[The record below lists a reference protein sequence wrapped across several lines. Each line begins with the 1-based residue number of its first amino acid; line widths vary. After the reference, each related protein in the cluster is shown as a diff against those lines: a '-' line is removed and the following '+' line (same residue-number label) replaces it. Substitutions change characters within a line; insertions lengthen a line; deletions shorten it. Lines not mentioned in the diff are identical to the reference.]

1 MKKSG
6 GTRRTR
12 KGKRLAK
19 SAVRRRGARPAAR
32 PLVGT
37 KVASAGVTA
46 VHGSAA
52 RPNVTRGR
60 HTVRRAHR
68 AHGNPT
74 TVGRASGYRG
84 DGDVRV
90 VFKTPELLEEAER
103 LDFVSSET
111 LAKTVEPG
119 TGFFAAAE
127 SFVKALSKYK
137 SRVNLPERLRPDAL
151 ARLLD
156 RAAML
161 ARLEEEARGLHQ
173 KYFENR
179 RKVSSDAVRAIAD
192 AWGALKFVI
201 ENDAGVRGA
210 FAVFEKWRE
219 TMGTPTKKRVLIVVA
234 QDQFRDE
241 EVFEPK
247 AVLEKRGAEVAIGC
261 GSTRDAMGMMGG
273 RVKPNLALV
282 EARAADYD
290 AVLVAGGMGSPTYLW
305 NEATLLKLL
314 RDAHG
319 AGKVVGG
326 ICLSGALPAQA
337 GLLRGQK
344 GTVWASP
351 ESLAELK
358 KGGVEYTK
366 DPVVVSGRVVT
377 AEGPEAATRFGE
389 AVAKL
394 LGI

>member
-1 MKKSG
+1 
-6 GTRRTR
+6 
-12 KGKRLAK
+12 
-19 SAVRRRGARPAAR
+19 
-32 PLVGT
+32 VGP
-37 KVASAGVTA
+37 KVAAGVAA
-46 VHGSAA
+46 VHSGSS
-52 RPNVTRGR
+52 RPNLTRGR

-68 AHGNPT
+68 AGEKAARADART
-74 TVGRASGYRG
+74 AFVG
-84 DGDVRV
+84 DDDVRV

-103 LDFVSSET
+103 LDFVSSEM

-119 TGFFAAAE
+119 AGFFDAAKV
-127 SFVKALSKYK
+127 FVKALTKYQ
-137 SRVNLPERLRPDAL
+137 SRANLPERIRPEAL

-156 RAAML
+156 RAALL
-161 ARLEEEARGLHQ
+161 ARLEEEARGLFQ
-173 KYFENR
+173 KYAENR
-179 RKVSSDAVRAIAD
+179 RKVASDAVRAVGD
-192 AWGALKFVI
+192 AWGVFKFVI

-219 TMGTPTKKRVLIVVA
+219 AMATQAKKRVLIVVA

-247 AVLEKRGAEVAIGC
+247 AILEKRGAEVVIGS
-261 GSTRDAMGMMGG
+261 GSTREAVGMMGG

-282 EARAADYD
+282 EARATDYD
-290 AVLVAGGMGSPTYLW
+290 AVLVAGGMGSLKYLW
-305 NEATLLKLL
+305 NEATLVKLL
-314 RDAHG
+314 RDAHA
-319 AGKVVGG
+319 AGRVVGG
-326 ICLSGALPAQA
+326 ICLSGAVPAQA

-351 ESLAELK
+351 ESLAELA

-366 DPVVVSGRVVT
+366 APVVVSGRVVT
-377 AEGPEAATRFGE
+377 AEGPEAATGFGE